1 MNSQSL
7 YIYNSY
13 TKSKELFEPIN
24 PPFVGMYVCGPTVYN
39 DVHLGNV
46 RTFLTFDIVFRLLT
60 YLDYKVRYVRN
71 ITDVGHLVDDAD
83 HGEDKIA
90 KKARLEQLEPMEIV
104 QKYTIGFHDVMRLMN
119 ITPPS
124 IEPSASGHIIEQIEM
139 INNIMANGFAYEVNG
154 SIYFDVVQF
163 NEQYPYGKLSG
174 RVLEDL
180 LATTRELDGQEEK
193 RNKADFAL
201 WKKADK
207 GHIMKWN
214 SPWGEGFPGWHLE
227 CSAMS
232 TKYLGKVFDIHGGG
246 MDLKFPHHE
255 SEIAQNIGACG
266 HAPVNYWMHSN
277 MLNFNGKKM
286 SKSEGNSIL
295 PMEMVTGQHPLLDK
309 GYSPMTLRF
318 LFLQSHYSS
327 EIDISIKSLHDAE
340 KGFKKIMNA
349 LSYLSKITWKAGTIN
364 EASEADIVKHS
375 NEIVSNLCDD
385 FNTAKA
391 IANLYSMASYINTW
405 YHQNQEVSEISEE
418 AFKSL
423 QKIFRDIVIDV
434 LGLKEE
440 SSSDNNALDAAMNLI
455 IELRKQARAEKKW
468 NVSDQIRD
476 ALKTAGIIIK
486 DSKDGNSSY
495 ELES

>member
-1 MNSQSL
+1 MISPQL

-13 TKSKELFEPIN
+13 SKKKELFQPIN

-46 RTFLTFDIVFRLLT
+46 RTFLTFDTVFRTLK
-60 YLDYKVRYVRN
+60 YLGYKVRYVRN

-83 HGEDKIA
+83 QGEDKIA

-104 QKYTIGFHDVMRLMN
+104 QKYTVGFHEVMALFN
-119 ITPPS
+119 TLPPS
-124 IEPSASGHIIEQIEM
+124 IEPTASGHIIEQIQM
-139 INNIMANGFAYEVNG
+139 IQDIIRNGFAYEVNG
-154 SIYFDVVQF
+154 SVYFDVVRF
-163 NEQYPYGKLSG
+163 NGQYPYGALSG
-174 RVLEDL
+174 RKLEEL
-180 LATTRELDGQEEK
+180 LETTRELDGQEEK

-201 WKKADK
+201 WKKADN
-207 GHIMKWN
+207 GHIMKWP

-232 TKYLGKVFDIHGGG
+232 TKYLGSTFDIHGGG

-266 HAPVNYWMHSN
+266 CNPVNYWMHSN

-295 PMEMVTGQHPLLDK
+295 PLQMVTGEHPLLDK
-309 GYSPMTLRF
+309 GYSPMTIRF

-327 EIDISIKSLHDAE
+327 EIDISVKSLQDAE
-340 KGFKKIMNA
+340 KGLKRIMNA
-349 LSYLSKITWKAGTIN
+349 LQYLSKISWYNSAVN
-364 EASEADIVKHS
+364 EKTDSEISAITAQIITD
-375 NEIVSNLCDD
+375 LCDD

-391 IANLYSMASYINTW
+391 IANLYALTAHINTW
-405 YHQNQEVSEISEE
+405 HNQQQRATGISEAVFE
-418 AFKSL
+418 QLKNTFT
-423 QKIFRDIVIDV
+423 DV
-434 LGLKEE
+434 VTLVMGLSEE
-440 SSSDNNALDAAMNLI
+440 VNSSNDALDAAMHLI
-455 IELRKQARAEKKW
+455 IELRKQARAEKNW
-468 NVSDQIRD
+468 GLSDQIRD

-486 DSKDGNSSY
+486 DAKDGTTTY